1 MSPRIALPVALF
13 AIGVSVG
20 CQKKTEK
27 ELAPV
32 ASVAASAKPASSHAV
47 RAKLDPAHSSIELVM
62 KAPLENIYGTVKS
75 ATSGELFVDLSNLE
89 KTTGLVEVN
98 LQKLVLTHEKRETED
113 GEFGGRQIQDR
124 QNQHARTWLE
134 ISDDTPEADR
144 KKNEIV
150 TFNITKVA
158 DVSARDVTK
167 LGGSEREATATVTG
181 DFVLHQRKVQKS
193 AKMKIVFEF
202 DGDRATGIH
211 MTTVEP
217 FVVDLEEHDVRPRK
231 AFGVLADATLAT
243 LGQKVDKH
251 PKVSLDLRAKLL
263 SDR

>member
-1 MSPRIALPVALF
+1 MSPRIALSVALL
-13 AIGVSVG
+13 AVGVTIG

-32 ASVAASAKPASSHAV
+32 ASVAPSAKAASAHAV
-47 RAKLDPAHSSIELVM
+47 RAKLDTAHSRVDLVM
-62 KAPLENIYGTVKS
+62 KAPLENIYGAFTS
-75 ATSGELFVDLSNLE
+75 ATSGELFVDLADLE

-98 LQKLVLTHEKRETED
+98 LQRLVLTQQKRETED
-113 GEFGGRQIQDR
+113 AEFGERTKQDR

-144 KKNEIV
+144 KKNETV

-158 DVSARDVTK
+158 DVSARDITQ
-167 LGGSEREATATVTG
+167 LSGARREATATVTG
-181 DFVLHQRKVQKS
+181 DFVLHQRRVEKS
-193 AKMKIVFEF
+193 ARMKIVFEF
-202 DGDRATGIH
+202 DGDHATGIH
-211 MTTVEP
+211 MTTIEP

-243 LGQKVDKH
+243 LGKKVDKQ
-251 PKVSLDLRAKLL
+251 PKVSLDLRAKL
-263 SDR
+263 